1 MTRFCGL
8 LLNTGLEKS
17 NEEETELAKRDLENK
32 LALDSQITMEEE
44 EYKTMQNVH
53 KQVVTTPM
61 STLNAIA
68 IEAYKKYILVSL
80 IHLGQTCS
88 L

>member
-1 MTRFCGL
+1 MFLYTIGSSKMTRFSGL

-32 LALDSQITMEEE
+32 LAQLDSQITMEEE

-53 KQVVTTPM
+53 KQVQDF
-61 STLNAIA
+61 SF
-68 IEAYKKYILVSL
+68 
-80 IHLGQTCS
+80 HLFCV
-88 L
+88 